1 MGVRAG
7 ARDDPVLG
15 REALGLLVE
24 RADRHAR
31 VVDLDRVD
39 VLDDRQQVLVVGDRV
54 HAVERVRDVDEAA
67 LALDLGDRLRER
79 QPARDLL
86 LDEEADDLALV
97 GGLDLLGRR

>member
-7 ARDDPVLG
+7 AGEDPVLG

-39 VLDDRQQVLVVGDRV
+39 VVDDRQQVLVVGHGV
-54 HAVERVRDVDEAA
+54 HPVERVRDVDEAA
-67 LALDLGDRLRER
+67 LALDLGDGLLQR

-86 LDEEADDLALV
+86 LEEQADDLALV